1 MGGTTWVYGGGCDMI
16 PRDMD
21 ELLKNLDHRDMAG
34 YTRNFID
41 DFEQAINSKLDIPKD
56 TDWSG
61 VLCLGMGG
69 SGAGGMYLSALSDH
83 SGGLPFVVWRDY
95 GLPSWWGPDW
105 LIIATSYSGNTE
117 ETLDGVKEALESGGT
132 VIGISSGGELKKVI
146 TEDEECLYLQVPSG
160 QMPRSAFGHLF
171 GTQLAVCWGIGIIEK
186 PNPEEITSM
195 LSRLRSLSIDSDIS
209 GGNGLVISVA
219 ESMLGKQI
227 GIITPTVLSCA
238 GRRFSNQLNE
248 NSDVFARP
256 TELPEMN
263 HNEIVA
269 WASSESNEHSL
280 IYFSCED
287 IHPRIRSRMN
297 WMLENIANENSW
309 IIDCEGE
316 SLLERLLYA
325 SHISD
330 WISIAL
336 ALLRGVDP
344 SEMSSIIELKSH
356 LSKV

>member
-1 MGGTTWVYGGGCDMI
+1 MSSE
-16 PRDMD
+16 DMD
-21 ELLKNLDHRDMAG
+21 QLLEKLDLQDMAG
-34 YTRNFID
+34 YTRRFID
-41 DFEQAINSKLDIPKD
+41 DFEQAVNSKLDIQKD
-56 TDWSG
+56 IDWTG

-69 SGAGGMYLSALSDH
+69 SGAGGMYLSTLADH
-83 SGGLPFVVWRDY
+83 SGGIPFVVWRDY

-117 ETLDGVKEALESGGT
+117 ETLDGVREALESGGT
-132 VIGISSGGELKKVI
+132 VIGISSGGELEKI
-146 TEDEECLYLQVPSG
+146 ISDNDDCLYLSVPGG

-171 GTQLAVCWGIGIIEK
+171 GMQLATCWEIGIIEK
-186 PNPEEITSM
+186 PRVKELSSM
-195 LSRLRSLSIDSDIS
+195 IERLRSLSIDSDIS
-209 GGNGLVISVA
+209 GGNGLVTSVA

-227 GIITPTVLSCA
+227 GIITPTVLSSA
-238 GRRFSNQLNE
+238 GRRFTNQLNE
-248 NSDVFARP
+248 NSDVFARSS
-256 TELPEMN
+256 ELPEMN

-280 IYFSCED
+280 IYFSCNE

-297 WMLENIANENSW
+297 WMLENIENNNSW

-330 WISIAL
+330 WISISL
-336 ALLRGVDP
+336 ALLQGVDP
-344 SEMSSIIELKSH
+344 SEMGSITDLKVH
-356 LSKV
+356 LSTI